1 MKMKK
6 IMFLMALISVISNA
20 EITVNSSQD
29 TRNISKRINSIDD
42 IALKHSSV
50 GDYLP
55 GGTPFSAHPSGQTE
69 Q

>member
-42 IALKHSSV
+42 MTVH
-50 GDYLP
+50 GD
-55 GGTPFSAHPSGQTE
+55 GA
-69 Q
+69 